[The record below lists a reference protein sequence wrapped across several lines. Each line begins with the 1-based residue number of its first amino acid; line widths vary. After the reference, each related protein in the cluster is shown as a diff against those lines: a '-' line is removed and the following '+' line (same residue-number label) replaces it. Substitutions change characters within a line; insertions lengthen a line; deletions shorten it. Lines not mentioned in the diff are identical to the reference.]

1 MIPIYNFLFL
11 ILLISSLLV
20 SFSNSQGLPIPTET
34 PTDAPVLADGD
45 TLTPTR
51 SPASFL
57 VGATQDPATTPLPT
71 ESATEAP
78 TVPVLNV
85 AIDSSLQAGN
95 NQWQSSYAVHSN
107 FMLDQ
112 ERGTYTMQTYYTSK
126 WSSISAS
133 QIASWKSKYYN
144 TLVLLLITLDNY
156 KSSDISASSLSQIHN
171 EFQIYRSAGI
181 KTLIRIIYSDEMGSK
196 PWGDATSASV
206 VFRHID
212 QLTPI
217 FRINE
222 DVIAYIQGGFVGLWG
237 EWYYTDSFG
246 DESTQSAQNIA
257 DRKTVISKLMAA
269 FPNRAVQVRTP
280 YWMKKFYGNTP
291 LAAANYAT
299 ELGRAGHHN
308 DCYLADSSDMGT
320 YNNYASEYAYLSQQT
335 KFTPA
340 IFETC
345 ATGNSRSL
353 CPTAL
358 KETAGLHMVSGHRLY
373 NTAVWN
379 QWISGGCY
387 DTIVKNLGHR
397 LEFVSSTVDIQTNIG
412 STFNVNV
419 NVRNTGYASPSN
431 ARKTEVIL
439 RSVDGSSYC
448 VATLNYDVRTLQSGT
463 TANINSFVRLP
474 NTIAAGRYEVLM
486 QFADPYTTLYGV
498 PWYKIQAA
506 NTNIYEAGTGFHK
519 LNAVLDV
526 LSPLSTG
533 ATQAGEV
540 TAKCGLSLSSLI
552 NSTVTS
558 ADSSCLTGYYKVNGI
573 CTYCPPGQ
581 ACASATS
588 TPSTCAAGTYSVG
601 GQNSCLQC
609 PSTCSNHGTC
619 STKTGACVCNSGF
632 QGYDCSLISGST
644 FAPTKA
650 PTTTPTTSKA
660 TTAIPTT
667 SKPTITPTTTKPTVI
682 PTTTKPV
689 ITTTSS
695 PSTVKPTTNIVVNP
709 TTKSAPT
716 QTQAPTIANCPPSTP
731 SLLTNEC
738 MLSLWRK
745 AGCTTTVIPDTAIT
759 IAYWK
764 GLSTIAAVTADMTEW
779 ATTNDAKHI
788 TGCYATTNAPSTSTP
803 GPTGTGCP
811 KQVNLLMNSAF
822 GSVKNADG
830 TETATS
836 WTAIGTGYDV
846 TIRKG
851 QPTLKL
857 TSVNVNRII
866 GAYQSITL
874 STPTKQ
880 AISFGAYISTA
891 YVTGSI
897 DYKFSLQLTLTYTDG
912 TTENKSIYLATGS
925 YGWKWKSMT
934 FTPSIA
940 VSKIDYKFTMVG
952 HTGYAYI
959 TQPVVG
965 IVQQCA
971 LPLVTSGDSPLLSN
985 FDSPIAFEGT
995 MVLADTGSDAD
1006 SAAQETSTSALST
1019 TVIIIIASC
1028 VGAVVLIGIIVGMV
1042 LYRKRRA
1049 QKLDTAITN
1058 QLTSV

>member
-11 ILLISSLLV
+11 LILISSLLI
-20 SFSNSQGLPIPTET
+20 SYSNSQGLPNPTET
-34 PTDAPVLADGD
+34 TTEVPILGENNSGD
-45 TLTPTR
+45 VILPTR
-51 SPASFL
+51 PPGGYL
-57 VGATQDPATTPLPT
+57 VGPTQDPATTPEPTQSPT
-71 ESATEAP
+71 EEP
-78 TVPVLNV
+78 TVPVLHV
-85 AIDSSLQAGN
+85 VVDSSVQAGN
-95 NQWQSSYAVHSN
+95 NQWQSTYAVHTN

-112 ERGTYTMQTYYTSK
+112 ERGTYAMQTYYTSK

-156 KSSDISASSLSQIHN
+156 KSSDISASTLNQIHN
-171 EFQIYRSAGI
+171 EFQIYRSAGV
-181 KTLIRIIYSDEMGSK
+181 KTLIRIIYEDNMGSK
-196 PWGDATSASV
+196 PWGDAKTASQ

-222 DVIAYIQGGFVGLWG
+222 DVIAYVQGGFVGLWG

-246 DESTQSAQNIA
+246 DQDSQTAQQIA
-257 DRKTVISKLMAA
+257 DRKTVITKLMAA
-269 FPNRAVQVRTP
+269 FPNRAIQVRTP
-280 YWMKKFYGNTP
+280 YWMKKFFGSNALT
-291 LAAANYAT
+291 AANYAT

-320 YNNYASEYAYLSQQT
+320 YNSYSSEFAYLTQQT

-345 ATGNSRSL
+345 ATGSSRSL
-353 CPTAL
+353 CPNAL
-358 KETAGLHMVSGHRLY
+358 KETAALHMVSGHRLY

-412 STFNVNV
+412 STFSVNV
-419 NVRNTGYASPSN
+419 NVKNSGYAAPAN

-439 RSVDGSSYC
+439 RNVDGSSYC

-474 NTIAAGRYEVLM
+474 TTISAGRYEILM
-486 QFADPYTTLYGV
+486 QFADPFSTLYGV

-526 LSPLSTG
+526 LSPLSAG

-558 ADSSCLTGYYKVNGI
+558 ADSSCLSGYYKVNGV

-581 ACASATS
+581 ACSSATS
-588 TPSTCAAGTYSVG
+588 SPSSCSAGTYSVG
-601 GQNSCLQC
+601 GQTSCLKC

-644 FAPTKA
+644 FAPTKSTV
-650 PTTTPTTSKA
+650 PTTTPTTSKPAVA
-660 TTAIPTT
+660 TTASPV
-667 SKPTITPTTTKPTVI
+667 TTKPT
-682 PTTTKPV
+682 
-689 ITTTSS
+689 
-695 PSTVKPTTNIVVNP
+695 IVVNP
-709 TTKSAPT
+709 TTKPV
-716 QTQAPTIANCPPSTP
+716 P
-731 SLLTNEC
+731 
-738 MLSLWRK
+738 
-745 AGCTTTVIPDTAIT
+745 
-759 IAYWK
+759 
-764 GLSTIAAVTADMTEW
+764 
-779 ATTNDAKHI
+779 
-788 TGCYATTNAPSTSTP
+788 TSTA
-803 GPTGTGCP
+803 GPTGCP
-811 KQVNLLMNSAF
+811 KQKNLLMNPAF
-822 GSVKNADG
+822 GFVKNADG

-836 WTAIGTGYDV
+836 WTSIGTGYDV
-846 TIRKG
+846 TIRKD

-857 TSVNVNRII
+857 SSFSTNRNI
-866 GAYQSITL
+866 GAYQSVTL
-874 STPTKQ
+874 ESPTKQ
-880 AISFGAYISTA
+880 AISFGGYISTA
-891 YVTGSI
+891 YVTGSM
-897 DYKFSLQLTLTYTDG
+897 DYKFSLQLTLTYVDG
-912 TTENKSIYLATGS
+912 TTENKSIYLPTGS

-940 VSKIDYKFTMVG
+940 VTKIDYKFTMVG
-952 HTGYAYI
+952 HTGYAYL
-959 TQPVVG
+959 TQPVIG
-965 IVQQCA
+965 IVQPCA

-985 FDSPIAFEGT
+985 FDSPVAFEGA
-995 MVLADTGSDAD
+995 MVLSDTGSDAD
-1006 SAAQETSTSALST
+1006 SPSAETSSTALST
-1019 TVIIIIASC
+1019 TVIIIIAAC
-1028 VGAVVLIGIIVGMV
+1028 GGFAVLAAVIVGIV

-1049 QKLDTAITN
+1049 TKLDTAINN